1 MTDIVPA
8 PDIRLS
14 SEFPTNADRAA
25 GVFNTKS
32 TGWADTS
39 RVMASDMDSAAKATH
54 ANAIAAQE
62 RAQAAEGSAGDA
74 ANQVTAAAAEVV
86 AATAQANAAAG
97 FRDQASTSAS
107 TASTKAA
114 EASTSA
120 ATASTKASQAATSQS
135 NAAAS
140 AATATSEA
148 NRAQAAAD
156 SISGGP
162 VTSVNGKTGVV
173 VLAPTDIAAA
183 ATQVEMEAGT
193 QSAIR
198 MVSPLRIAQAIAAL
212 GGSSIIRSVRS
223 SNTMLVKADNGKL
236 ISLGTPSNFTQS
248 FDSVTSLGS
257 GWWIYIQN
265 LGPEFVTLDPFGS
278 QYIDS
283 RISFRMY
290 PGEVRL
296 IQCDGVELRSIVL
309 NSFYYVSTISS
320 TFINPPGY
328 KKFMGDL
335 WGGGSSGGKGTSG
348 QVLGGGGG
356 AWAQIDIP
364 SGSLGDSSTFVIAA
378 STPGTTSAGTG
389 PTPGNS
395 SSFAGIVARG
405 GVIGTT
411 LSADAGFSDG
421 IGAAASGGIGRP
433 ASARGGGGGAGF
445 NTSNDPASGGPS
457 IYGGAGGANGDT
469 TSGGNGVAPGGGGG
483 ATRTGPKAGDG
494 ARGELRLWGIF

>member
-1 MTDIVPA
+1 MTSPVSPSPISPLPPA
-8 PDIRLS
+8 PLVTDS
-14 SEFPTNADRAA
+14 PEVFDDKAFPFADALATLQAQINAQSVETNQNA
-25 GVFNTKS
+25 V
-32 TGWADTS
+32 
-39 RVMASDMDSAAKATH
+39 SALESAL
-54 ANAIAAQE
+54 
-62 RAQAAEGSAGDA
+62 AAEASVGDA
-74 ANQVTAAAAEVV
+74 ADQVT
-86 AATAQANAAAG
+86 AATAQANAAAVS
-97 FRDQASTSAS
+97 RDQASTSAS
-107 TASTKAA
+107 TASTKAT

-120 ATASTKASQAATSQS
+120 ATASTKASQAATSES

-156 SISGGP
+156 SISSGP

-183 ATQVEMEAGT
+183 ATQVEMVAGT
-193 QSAIR
+193 ESAIR

-212 GGSSIIRSVRS
+212 GGSSIIRSARS

-248 FDSVTSLGS
+248 FDSVSSLGS
-257 GWWIYIQN
+257 GWWVYIQN

-278 QYIDS
+278 QNIDS

-290 PGEVRL
+290 PGEIRL
-296 IQCDGVELRSIVL
+296 VQCDGVELRSIVL
-309 NSFYYVSTISS
+309 NSFYYVSAISG

-335 WGGGSSGGKGTSG
+335 WGGGASG
-348 QVLGGGGG
+348 QKSGNGPVLGGGGG
-356 AWAQIDIP
+356 SWAQIDIP
-364 SGSLGDSSTFVIAA
+364 SGSLGDSSPFVIAA
-378 STPGTTSAGTG
+378 SAPGATSNDTG
-389 PTPGNS
+389 PTAGNI
-395 SSFAGIVARG
+395 SSFGGVVALG
-405 GVIGTT
+405 GVIVANPNT
-411 LSADAGFSDG
+411 AGRFSDG
-421 IGAAASGGIGRP
+421 TGGAASISSGRGNL
-433 ASARGGGGGAGF
+433 RGGAGGAGF
-445 NTSNDPASGGPS
+445 ETGSNVSAAGGTS